1 MKKNIIGTIFLAIMA
16 VLVIFFGRQYAA
28 RQEEDMLQDS
38 LSAAETGNTSGT
50 DSSTGS
56 QPEKENSADVSSE
69 ELITRYEENS
79 GLLSIL
85 EEIDYQ
91 SLTND
96 PAMLVYYGD
105 ADLSEA
111 QYANMNT
118 FITERINGAVEVEDL
133 TYLDEDTYE
142 LYIQETVDS
151 VVASEADVVIYSM
164 PALPDKIRD
173 IGTAETNQYLTS
185 ILTALTEELPESEII
200 LKEPT
205 PVLGE
210 MDNLN
215 SRSLDYLNYMEE
227 MNVVAETF
235 GLSVLSTH
243 ERFLSLAEAEGI
255 ELSTLFDSEGI
266 ELNENG
272 QALLQQAVEQALT
285 STD

>member
-1 MKKNIIGTIFLAIMA
+1 
-16 VLVIFFGRQYAA
+16 
-28 RQEEDMLQDS
+28 
-38 LSAAETGNTSGT
+38 
-50 DSSTGS
+50 
-56 QPEKENSADVSSE
+56 
-69 ELITRYEENS
+69 
-79 GLLSIL
+79 
-85 EEIDYQ
+85 
-91 SLTND
+91 
-96 PAMLVYYGD
+96 
-105 ADLSEA
+105 
-111 QYANMNT
+111 
-118 FITERINGAVEVEDL
+118 
-133 TYLDEDTYE
+133 
-142 LYIQETVDS
+142 
-151 VVASEADVVIYSM
+151 M

-266 ELNENG
+266 ELNEDG